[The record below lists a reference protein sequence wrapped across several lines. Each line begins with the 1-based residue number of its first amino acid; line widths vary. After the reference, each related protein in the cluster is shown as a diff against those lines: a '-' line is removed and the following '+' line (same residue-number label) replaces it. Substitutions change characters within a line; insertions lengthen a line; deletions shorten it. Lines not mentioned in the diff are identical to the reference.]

1 MHLQIIL
8 KFEHNLKLNTMKKN
22 TILTFA
28 TIIFL
33 AVAVLHLLR
42 YILGWELTLNNYSFP
57 QWGSILSVIITASL
71 AYHLHKLK
79 N

>member
-1 MHLQIIL
+1 
-8 KFEHNLKLNTMKKN
+8 MKKN

-28 TIIFL
+28 TVIFA
-33 AVAVLHLLR
+33 AVAILHLLR
-42 YILGWELTLNNYSFP
+42 CILGWDLTLNSYSFP

-79 N
+79 D

>member
-1 MHLQIIL
+1 
-8 KFEHNLKLNTMKKN
+8 MKKHTTLN
-22 TILTFA
+22 FA
-28 TIIFL
+28 TVIFA

-42 YILGWELTLNNYSFP
+42 YILGWDLTLNSYSFP

>member
-1 MHLQIIL
+1 M
-8 KFEHNLKLNTMKKN
+8 NKN

-28 TIIFL
+28 TIIFV
-33 AVAVLHLLR
+33 AVAILHLLR
-42 YILGWELTLNNYSFP
+42 YILGWDLTLNSYSFP

-79 N
+79 D